1 MENGKTMT
9 VELLPE
15 YAPQTV
21 ANFVTLANSGFYD
34 GLTFHRINSGFMIQG
49 GDPDGNGFGGP
60 GYTIKGE
67 FAANG
72 FVQNT
77 LNHQRGVI
85 SMARSKPYNSA
96 GSQFF
101 IMHDEAPHLNGLYA
115 AFGILIDGFD
125 TLDEIAATPVKANL
139 YGEVSVPTEEVRI
152 ATVRVETF
160 GVDYSNFTKL
170 AGR

>member
-1 MENGKTMT
+1 
-9 VELLPE
+9 
-15 YAPQTV
+15 
-21 ANFVTLANSGFYD
+21 
-34 GLTFHRINSGFMIQG
+34 MIQG
-49 GDPDGNGFGGP
+49 GDPDGNGSGGP
-60 GYTIKGE
+60 GYCIKGE

-85 SMARSKPYNSA
+85 SMARSNPYNSA

-101 IMHDEAPHLNGLYA
+101 IMHEEAPHLNGLYA
-115 AFGILIDGFD
+115 AFGRMIDGFE

-160 GVDYSNFTKL
+160 GVDYSSFAKL
-170 AGR
+170 AAW